1 MVKESRSYKVFKVI
15 NYLVIIAFIFLCV
28 YPFLQIVGESFSSE
42 AMIRGGHVNIIPR
55 GFNVWTYQVM
65 LSDPLF
71 WVNYRNTVIFTIL
84 SVSLS
89 LVLTTMTAYAL
100 SKKDLMGRNILLF
113 MFVFTMFFAGGLI
126 PNFILITNFLGWG
139 DTMWSLIIPGAIG
152 IFNVLIMKTFFE
164 AIPKELEEAAIID
177 GCNQYAILLKIVLP
191 LSKAVI
197 AVQVLFYAVGM
208 WNAWFPAML
217 YVNDRNL
224 QPVALYL
231 RNLISGI
238 NNLDPAGGAMAEAA
252 AGQQGVDQNV
262 GAVAIV
268 LTSLPIIMIYPFL
281 QKYFVSGVTLG
292 AIK

>member
-1 MVKESRSYKVFKVI
+1 MKESKGYKIFKVV
-15 NYLVIIAFIFLCV
+15 NYFIIIAFVFLCV
-28 YPFLQIVGESFSSE
+28 YPFLQIIAESFSSE
-42 AMIRGGHVNIIPR
+42 AMIRGGHVNLIPR
-55 GFNVWTYQVM
+55 GFNTWTYQVM
-65 LSDPLF
+65 LADPVF
-71 WVNYRNTVIFTIL
+71 WTAYRNTLIYTVV

-100 SKKDLMGRNILLF
+100 SKKALMGRKFF
-113 MFVFTMFFAGGLI
+113 MFLFAFTMFFSGGLI
-126 PNFILITNFLGWG
+126 PHFVLINNFLNWG
-139 DTMWSLIIPGAIG
+139 DTIWAMVVPGAIG

-164 AIPKELEEAAIID
+164 AIPNELEEAAIID
-177 GCNQYAILLKIVLP
+177 GCNQYAVLLKIVVP

-208 WNAWFPAML
+208 WNSWFPAML
-217 YVNDRNL
+217 YIRNREL

-238 NNLDPAGGAMAEAA
+238 NNLNPAGGAMAEAA

-281 QKYFVSGVTLG
+281 QKYFVTGVTLG
-292 AIK
+292 AVK